1 MLVFNKALS
10 TEERSIVN
18 AYLSHK
24 WGLSSSIDSDG
35 DGFTD
40 AVEIAV
46 GSLATDATSTPYPD
60 FSKTVGAVI
69 NADDSDAT
77 GLAGVESNLALWLDA
92 SNINN
97 RDNAGLSNGDA
108 LSTWMDLSGN
118 GNNATAVDA
127 SKVTLTEN
135 SSIFNN
141 ESVIAFNE
149 EGFTLANTV
158 NPKNLFIVYKRT
170 SKPVSVPGYSGTHNY
185 PRFFVGHSST
195 TDFHSGWHTY
205 GAWDSIWSTITDS
218 DILNGTTYQNGAVVN
233 GQSATFTD
241 TGELLSVQLA
251 GTGAEFNQIGKD
263 RGSSTAAQNW
273 LGDIAE
279 IIVFDGDLTGPQRWQ
294 SMFI

>member
-1 MLVFNKALS
+1 MVMPFL
-10 TEERSIVN
+10 
-18 AYLSHK
+18 HM
-24 WGLSSSIDSDG
+24 DDG
-35 DGFTD
+35 
-40 AVEIAV
+40 
-46 GSLATDATSTPYPD
+46 
-60 FSKTVGAVI
+60 
-69 NADDSDAT
+69 
-77 GLAGVESNLALWLDA
+77 
-92 SNINN
+92 
-97 RDNAGLSNGDA
+97 
-108 LSTWMDLSGN
+108 GN

-135 SSIFNN
+135 SSLFNN

-170 SKPVSVPGYSGTHNY
+170 SFLESVPGYSDTHNY

-195 TDFHSGWHTY
+195 YDFHSGWHTY

-218 DILNGTTYQNGAVVN
+218 DILNGATYQNGAVVN

-279 IIVFDGDLTGPQRWQ
+279 IIVFDGDLTGPQRVGNPCLFSQ
-294 SMFI
+294 KVGAGVCC